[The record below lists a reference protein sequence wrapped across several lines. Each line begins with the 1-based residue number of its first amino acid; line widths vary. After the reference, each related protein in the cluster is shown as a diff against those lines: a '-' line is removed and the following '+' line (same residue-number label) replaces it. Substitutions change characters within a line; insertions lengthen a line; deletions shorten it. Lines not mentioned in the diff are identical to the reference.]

1 MQETILQKEITQEKA
16 AQERKTSEAIGNIRT
31 AMLLFLI
38 DIHILGFDII
48 PDFVGWMSMLGA
60 VELLTGKVKGI
71 ERIRTFG
78 RVMLGYELAM
88 VVLNYIGGM
97 LPFYDLIMG
106 YVGIFILCIRMY
118 FMYIILTAAAEVGMV
133 EGGEEKT
140 IQGICRSRSLVLL
153 AELTLHLYA
162 AVQGTEKIGGWG
174 YLPLACY
181 VIFYI
186 GCIGYLSYLKEETEI
201 WEKEQ
206 TEQTQQI
213 QQTAEQT
220 ENA

>member
-1 MQETILQKEITQEKA
+1 
-16 AQERKTSEAIGNIRT
+16 
-31 AMLLFLI
+31 MLLFLI
-38 DIHILGFDII
+38 DIYILGFDII

-60 VELLTGKVKGI
+60 VAMLTGKVKGI

-78 RVMLGYELAM
+78 QVMLGYELAM
-88 VVLNYIGGM
+88 VVLNYVGGM

-153 AELTLHLYA
+153 AGDGAHRRLGNSALCRPCGVLSCVHRVSLLFEGGGAEAGEKTDRNNRNGINKSLHC
-162 AVQGTEKIGGWG
+162 GG
-174 YLPLACY
+174 L
-181 VIFYI
+181 F
-186 GCIGYLSYLKEETEI
+186 
-201 WEKEQ
+201 
-206 TEQTQQI
+206 
-213 QQTAEQT
+213 
-220 ENA
+220 

>member
-1 MQETILQKEITQEKA
+1 MQETILQKEITQEKEV
-16 AQERKTSEAIGNIRT
+16 QETTTQGRKTSDALGNIRT

-38 DIHILGFDII
+38 DIHILGFDIV

-60 VELLTGKVKGI
+60 VDILKGKVKGI

-78 RVMLGYELAM
+78 QVMLGYELAM

-118 FMYIILTAAAEVGMV
+118 FMYIILTAAAEIGMV

-153 AELTLHLYA
+153 AELTLYLYA
-162 AVQGTEKIGGWG
+162 AVQGAERIGGWG
-174 YLPLACY
+174 ILLFGGYVVFYLAC
-181 VIFYI
+181 IK
-186 GCIGYLSYLKEETEI
+186 YLSFLKEEVQKQEKKQTEI
-201 WEKEQ
+201 
-206 TEQTQQI
+206 TE
-213 QQTAEQT
+213 TA
-220 ENA
+220 

>member
-1 MQETILQKEITQEKA
+1 MQETILQKEITQEKEVQETTT
-16 AQERKTSEAIGNIRT
+16 QERKTSEALGNIRT

-38 DIHILGFDII
+38 DIYIFGFDIA

-78 RVMLGYELAM
+78 RIMLGYELAM
-88 VVLNYIGGM
+88 VVLNYVGGM

-162 AVQGTEKIGGWG
+162 AVQGTESLGGWG
-174 YLPLACY
+174 ILLFVGHVVFYLACIMY
-181 VIFYI
+181 VW
-186 GCIGYLSYLKEETEI
+186 G
-201 WEKEQ
+201 Q
-206 TEQTQQI
+206 R
-213 QQTAEQT
+213 
-220 ENA
+220 N